1 MYTVGKEVKEAK
13 HELGS
18 CRYQQQS
25 DFQYY
30 PIQIKYLE
38 KSDMVNLFEN
48 IKVYPNIMQ
57 TKLYALFCTCQ
68 DNSPSKS

>member
-1 MYTVGKEVKEAK
+1 MVGKEVKEAK

-30 PIQIKYLE
+30 PIQIKCMEKNDMANLLE
-38 KSDMVNLFEN
+38 NGTKFIPISCELKQLK
-48 IKVYPNIMQ
+48 IKP
-57 TKLYALFCTCQ
+57 K
-68 DNSPSKS
+68 